1 MMIYNVV
8 GTQVK
13 LFLSL
18 TERESWDVAEGEE
31 QFQETQFSLDG
42 LGNSYTY
49 TDSVSLMIWCLQ
61 IRRIYFFLNILKK

>member
-49 TDSVSLMIWCLQ
+49 TDSVSLMI
-61 IRRIYFFLNILKK
+61 